1 MAGAGLCTKE
11 VSPGVDDNEAYS
23 SIRIFLRRVTF
34 CEKYCER
41 LRASY
46 LYKRD
51 SSYYFNKLVPCDM
64 KRLFRFKRSI
74 SNAKTVVK
82 GELYSTYI
90 DFSDIRQ
97 NLNNF
102 PNFFSASSSFTAT
115 GIITSCPICQS
126 AGVETPLFDDN

>member
-97 NLNNF
+97 NLNKLSKLL
-102 PNFFSASSSFTAT
+102 FSIFVIYSNWNNHILSNL
-115 GIITSCPICQS
+115 PIS
-126 AGVETPLFDDN
+126 WS